1 MTDKAKAILTTLLL
15 ISVLMTGCNSR
26 YDKANDLQDSVYRY
40 EDMAKYQTDLQTDAN
55 ISKDYTEAVIHEAL
69 SDTYK
74 SKAHR
79 FKDSLFN
86 LEYKTK

>member
-1 MTDKAKAILTTLLL
+1 MKKLYLIPLLL
-15 ISVLMTGCNSR
+15 ITLTGCNPG
-26 YDKANDLQDSVYRY
+26 YDKANSLQDSVYRY
-40 EDMAKYQTDLQTDAN
+40 EDMAKYQIDLQTDAN
-55 ISKDYTEAVIHEAL
+55 ISKDYTEAIIHEAL
-69 SDTYK
+69 SDHYR